1 MPSFGLLTAFA
12 SLALATFTSAA
23 PAPGG
28 EHHHGSLAEVEAVVE
43 AVAKNV
49 NVANVN
55 QARHDLADIDAAA
68 LAVVKN
74 INALNVH
81 QGRSDFVDVEAV
93 VKAVLENIN
102 VGNINQAR
110 GEDVA
115 DITAI
120 VSAVLEKI
128 NLLNFNQARDLLD
141 VDAIAAIILKHINI
155 LNFTQTRRDVVDIE
169 ALIKAIVADINIL
182 NFNQS
187 REPKDAVSLD
197 SVLEG
202 LSVAKRGGSDFDLAD
217 AAAIVAATLSGANV
231 GNVNQ
236 GRGEP
241 RSLPAILIDV
251 TAKVTPAC
259 NKLGALVDVDISVE
273 VVGGICKEIA
283 NILVEAT
290 AEVKLL
296 VGLPLD
302 KVLFLSGK
310 VLALVDVAKLVAD
323 LLCLVLGALAA
334 CLKLVAAAKVGVIF
348 PLLSAVGIL
357 VCDLVAT
364 IFVTVHGLLPLVLG
378 LICKIVPALFRL
390 KLWAFSEKWAKSI
403 II

>member
-28 EHHHGSLAEVEAVVE
+28 DHHHEFSLAEVEAVVD
-43 AVAKNV
+43 AVVKNV

-55 QARHDLADIDAAA
+55 QARRDLADVDAAA
-68 LAVVKN
+68 LVGAKN

-81 QGRSDFVDVEAV
+81 QARGDIVDIEAV
-93 VKAVLENIN
+93 VRAVLQNIN
-102 VGNINQAR
+102 VANVNQAR

-115 DITAI
+115 DVTA
-120 VSAVLEKI
+120 VVTAVLEKI
-128 NLLNFNQARDLLD
+128 NVLNFNQARSD
-141 VDAIAAIILKHINI
+141 VIDIDALAAIILKHINI
-155 LNFTQTRRDVVDIE
+155 LNFTQSRRDLVDID
-169 ALIKAIVADINIL
+169 ALVEAIVSEVNVL

-187 REPKDAVSLD
+187 RQVGDAVSLD

-202 LSVAKRGGSDFDLAD
+202 LALAKRDGHNIDLAD
-217 AAAIVAATLSGANV
+217 AAAIVAATLSSANL

-259 NKLGALVDVDISVE
+259 QKLGALVDVDISVE
-273 VVGGICKEIA
+273 VVGGICKEISSV
-283 NILVEAT
+283 LVEAT

-302 KVLFLSGK
+302 KILFLSGK

-364 IFVTVHGLLPLVLG
+364 IFIAVNGLLPLVLG

-390 KLWAFSEKWAKSI
+390 KLWAFVDVLGL
-403 II
+403 